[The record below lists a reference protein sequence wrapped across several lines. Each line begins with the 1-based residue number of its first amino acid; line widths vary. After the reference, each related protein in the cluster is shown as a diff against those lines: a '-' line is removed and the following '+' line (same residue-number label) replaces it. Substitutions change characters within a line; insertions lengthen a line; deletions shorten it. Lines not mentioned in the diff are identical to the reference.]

1 MLSSSNLVLLL
12 VSILSVASARFYL
25 HYRYGTGETGF
36 VFIRIKA
43 STPASV
49 IIIYFPTS
57 EDNYE
62 EIFEVFS
69 NTLYSALTF
78 PKF

>member
-36 VFIRIKA
+36 VFI
-43 STPASV
+43 
-49 IIIYFPTS
+49 
-57 EDNYE
+57 
-62 EIFEVFS
+62 
-69 NTLYSALTF
+69 
-78 PKF
+78 